1 MIIMF
6 VTPRLQRRI
15 FIYSYVFRKLGILSE
30 QEYNRITDSITDQLH
45 EQH

>member
-1 MIIMF
+1 MF

-30 QEYNRITDSITDQLH
+30 QEFIKITNYSQVNEKH
-45 EQH
+45 

>member
-1 MIIMF
+1 MF

-30 QEYNRITDSITDQLH
+30 QEYQKITNQVH
-45 EQH
+45 EHH